1 MRRTATGTTPRA
13 ATAPRHAFEDDDDTD
28 PDDDDDDGDDDVVG
42 DAEDEEKDEDK
53 DEDGDDDDDD
63 GCMIVKHHRHSL
75 VALVTGAHYSC
86 WACPAVL
93 FVLGKKLRQ

>member
-13 ATAPRHAFEDDDDTD
+13 ATAPRNAFEDDDDTD
-28 PDDDDDDGDDDVVG
+28 PDDDDGDDDVVG
-42 DAEDEEKDEDK
+42 DAEDEDK

-75 VALVTGAHYSC
+75 VALVTGAHYSF